1 MDFLPAEFIA
11 NKRQRKTHTQIEIK
25 SFIGQFAT
33 GKIPDYQVAAWLMA
47 AYLNG
52 LSSDETLWITESMLH
67 SGEVLSF
74 GDLDPA
80 PVDKHSTG
88 GVGDK
93 TSLILAPLLAAAGGY
108 TPMMAGRGLG
118 HTGGTLD
125 KLEAIPGFKVQMELE
140 QFKSIVRKVG
150 AAIIGQSR
158 SICPADLKLY
168 ALRDVTATVDSIP
181 LICASIM
188 SKKIAEGI
196 GGLVLDV
203 KFGSGAFM
211 KTKAKAQ
218 DLAQQLVYIGQK
230 YGINTV
236 TLLTDMNQP
245 LGSYVGNALEVKE
258 CMDIMS
264 NIKMVE
270 NGVDLYADTHA
281 LTLELAGNM
290 LVLSKICSSVEEGK
304 KVGRKLLESGKV
316 MEKFMEMTYAQGAV
330 TKWQLPV
337 AKCKEEY
344 LSPVDGQLL
353 TLDCE
358 QIGLAGI
365 ELGAGRKQIE
375 DKIDPTAGFCMKV
388 KLGQKVQKGQPLM
401 QIYGNRSDLFPQV
414 KKRLNNVFKIGN
426 PLRVANE

>member
-11 NKRQRKTHTQIEIK
+11 NKRQGKTHTQIEIK

-270 NGVDLYADTHA
+270 NGVELYADTLD

-290 LVLSKICSSVEEGK
+290 LVLSKICPSVEEGK

-330 TKWQLPV
+330 TKWQLPE

-344 LSPVDGQLL
+344 LSPVEGQLL
-353 TLDCE
+353 TMDCE

-365 ELGAGRKQIE
+365 ELGAGRKKIE

-414 KKRLNNVFKIGN
+414 KKRLDNVFKIGN